1 MFANFPASNFP
12 VVTLTIF
19 IAVFRQGL
27 GITIGLFGSENSNI
41 ETMSL
46 KDPLMILFVTVL
58 SAYISTTFV
67 GAFNQ
72 GGVPL
77 RAMVWTSFLL
87 SNLAMCVRALTRNSD
102 YEPSLSLSSISLSSM
117 SLSRSNSGDCSVG
130 PSPRRL
136 KFKHSGDST
145 DWFEKD
151 NNIMKV

>member
-1 MFANFPASNFP
+1 M
-12 VVTLTIF
+12 
-19 IAVFRQGL
+19 

-46 KDPLMILFVTVL
+46 KDPLIILFVTVL

-72 GGVPL
+72 GEVPL
-77 RAMVWTSFLL
+77 RAVVWTSFLL

-102 YEPSLSLSSISLSSM
+102 YEPSLSLSPVSLISK
-117 SLSRSNSGDCSVG
+117 SLSRSNSSDGVTD
-130 PSPRRL
+130 PAPRRL

-151 NNIMKV
+151 NNVMKV